1 MHPSVKIS
9 IPWHQFNRCTLLQL
23 HQTISKAPT
32 LYGWFNQYYEITDL
46 VCQLL
51 LSIATVNLYLIIW
64 MASVTSLESNKR
76 LQNISWENISSNNY
90 VVTQSPKSQT
100 ISLKGGMILTCGLV
114 CLFFNKLR
122 KHECF
127 FYVFLP
133 DNILPQPVIKFQF
146 PPPFT
151 QNICIH
157 FSRTFMSPSLFS
169 SWKYRYSSTSSCAR
183 RCALLPPVSSPKE
196 TVSSSNQATQ

>member
-9 IPWHQFNRCTLLQL
+9 IPRHQFNRCTLLQL

-64 MASVTSLESNKR
+64 MASVTSLEFNKR

-100 ISLKGGMILTCGLV
+100 ISLKGGMILTCELV
-114 CLFFNKLR
+114 CFFFNKLR

-127 FYVFLP
+127 FMYFCLITFCH
-133 DNILPQPVIKFQF
+133 NLLLNFNF
-146 PPPFT
+146 
-151 QNICIH
+151 H
-157 FSRTFMSPSLFS
+157 HHLHRTFAFIFLGPLCPQAYFLLGNTDIHPLHLMVRPSS
-169 SWKYRYSSTSSCAR
+169 AR
-183 RCALLPPVSSPKE
+183 LLTKRNAFE
-196 TVSSSNQATQ
+196 F